1 MITFTCEVS
10 QNEFLAEGSGEVHAV
25 ITVAARDEAAAAPG
39 VVAGVVADA
48 GPSTGR
54 PAAAVGAGDAPGAAE
69 VIILDCS
76 GSMEYPQSKIIEA
89 RRAAR
94 AAIDALPDG
103 VAFAV
108 VEGTEQARV
117 VYPERRE
124 LVTASAETRAA
135 AGRAVARLRPHG
147 GTAMGRW
154 LRLTAQ
160 LMASRPDAIHHAI
173 LLTDGQNG
181 ESARALEAA
190 LAACEG
196 AFQCDCRGVGA
207 DWRVDEL
214 RQISTRLL
222 GTVSLL
228 REPAEMADDFRALVA
243 KALARGVADVA
254 LRVWTPKGSTTR
266 FLRQVSPEVDDL
278 MLRAVEVNPF
288 TRDHPTGAWA
298 AGTREYHLC
307 VDVPPADVGDERL
320 AARVS
325 LVVGGEVVTQARVR
339 AVWTEDAEL
348 STRIDGVVA
357 HYTGQAELA
366 RAVQDGLAARR
377 AGDEVSAVTLLGR
390 AAQIA
395 AAADDGATLDRLGK
409 VVEIDDP
416 VTGSVRLRRDVEKLD
431 EMDLD
436 AGSTLTVP
444 AKR

>member
-1 MITFTCEVS
+1 MITFTCAVS
-10 QNEFLAEGSGEVHAV
+10 QNEFLAQGVGEVHAV
-25 ITVAARDEAAAAPG
+25 ITVSASSEG
-39 VVAGVVADA
+39 TAGD
-48 GPSTGR
+48 GER
-54 PAAAVGAGDAPGAAE
+54 PAAGTVPGAAPSAAE

-76 GSMEYPQSKIIEA
+76 GSMDYPQSKIIEA

-94 AAIDALPDG
+94 AAIDTLPDG

-108 VEGTEQARV
+108 VEGTEKARV
-117 VYPERRE
+117 VYPESPV
-124 LVTASAETRAA
+124 LVTATAETRAA

-147 GTAMGRW
+147 GTSMGRW
-154 LRLTAQ
+154 LRLTAK
-160 LMASRPDAIHHAI
+160 LMASRPDAIGHAI

-181 ESARALEAA
+181 ESAAALEAS

-207 DWRVDEL
+207 DWQVDEL

-228 REPAEMADDFRALVA
+228 REPAQMADDFRALIA

-278 MLRAVEVNPF
+278 MPRAVEVNPF

-325 LVVGGEVVTQARVR
+325 LVVGDEVVSQARVR

-390 AAQIA
+390 AARIA
-395 AAADDGATLDRLGK
+395 AAADDGAMLDRLGK

-444 AKR
+444 AKS